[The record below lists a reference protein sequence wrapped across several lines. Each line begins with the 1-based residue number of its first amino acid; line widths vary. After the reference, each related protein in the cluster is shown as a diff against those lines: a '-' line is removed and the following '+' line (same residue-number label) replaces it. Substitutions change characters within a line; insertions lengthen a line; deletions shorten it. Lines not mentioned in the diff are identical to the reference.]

1 MIDNTIFNLFYV
13 DDTMW
18 ITPVGAFGLY
28 LLAAVALRQMYAST
42 SKPRVA
48 PNDA

>member
-1 MIDNTIFNLFYV
+1 MIDNTILNLLYM

-18 ITPVGAFGLY
+18 ITPAGAFGLY
-28 LLAAVALRQMYAST
+28 LLAAVAVQKLYAST

-48 PNDA
+48 PNL